1 MENRTIVEKVLLE
14 NMDLKNKNE
23 GVYSWLFGDE
33 EFPWDL
39 WMVKRQYEESDKV
52 KPLEEVQLEFVFN
65 SMVRNRELDAKEC
78 DKRYFEE
85 QVLEAAKE
93 TWFEKECFEMLTWQ
107 FDYKKWRWIP
117 W

>member
-1 MENRTIVEKVLLE
+1 
-14 NMDLKNKNE
+14 
-23 GVYSWLFGDE
+23 
-33 EFPWDL
+33 
-39 WMVKRQYEESDKV
+39 MVKRQYEESDKV

-93 TWFEKECFEMLTWQ
+93 T
-107 FDYKKWRWIP
+107 
-117 W
+117 